1 MDLCEWDAKGLLR
14 AHGLPAL
21 PGRLVRFDGAPP
33 AVPDRPLVAKAQV
46 LSGGR
51 GKAGLVR
58 MVEPGDIGPARAIAA
73 ALEERGLPAAVMLE
87 ERADIAAELYLALA
101 IDDVLGGPVLLFS
114 CDGGVDVE
122 AGGGVSRLPLP
133 PGRPLRAHETV
144 PFLRGA
150 GAPTAA
156 LGRIAQCAADL
167 HRLMVSEDC
176 TLVEINPLAVT
187 PHDRLIALD
196 AKIVL
201 DDSALHRHPAD
212 RFALSQSLADAALT
226 ADERRAR
233 DQGFAYVEMP
243 GDVVLISAGA
253 GLGMMCADLLA
264 DAGFRAATFFENAAG
279 ARGDTTEAR
288 LDLAW
293 RRAEAPD
300 IAAIVFYQVLSTR
313 DLAPRVEALLSRLA
327 ASPPPKPFYF
337 GLSASFVAERTMTAA
352 EARRRIREAGYPAEE
367 DPEAL
372 IALMAAD
379 RAAGRLAEAV

>member
-14 AHGLPAL
+14 AHGLPVL
-21 PGRLVRFDGAPP
+21 PARLLRLDREAPP
-33 AVPDRPLVAKAQV
+33 VPDRPVVAKAQV

-58 MVEPGDIGPARAIAA
+58 MVEAGDVQPLQAIGA
-73 ALEERGLPAAVMLE
+73 ALEARCLPAAVMLE
-87 ERADIAAELYLALA
+87 DRAEIAAELYLALA

-114 CDGGVDVE
+114 CEGGVDVE
-122 AGGGVSRLPLP
+122 AGAVVSRLPLV

-144 PFLRGA
+144 AFLRGA
-150 GAPTAA
+150 GAPAGS
-156 LGRIAQCAADL
+156 LGRIAQFAADL
-167 HRLMVSEDC
+167 HRLMVAEDC
-176 TLVEINPLAVT
+176 TLVEINPLAIT
-187 PHDRLIALD
+187 PQGRPVALD

-201 DDSALHRHPAD
+201 DDSALGRHEGD
-212 RFALSQSLADAALT
+212 RFALSQILADAALT
-226 ADERRAR
+226 PDERAAR
-233 DQGFAYVEMP
+233 EQGFSYVEMP

-293 RRAEAPD
+293 RRATAPD
-300 IAAIVFYQVLSTR
+300 IAAIVFCQVLSTR
-313 DLAPRVEALLSRLA
+313 DLAPRVEALLARLA

-337 GLSASFVAERTMTAA
+337 ALSASFVAERTMTAA

-367 DPEAL
+367 DPETL

-379 RAAGRLAEAV
+379 RASGRLPEVA